1 MSDLLRRLLPTAWGR
16 GPEAMPQ
23 DLVVSEA
30 GLRVTCSDGRLA
42 ILMAFGGSP
51 LFVLE
56 GFPGVRLSTVRTDRG
71 GHPAL
76 LLHLGQ
82 DLAITC
88 VQFGQTP
95 PGQAQVLVRAT
106 RKRLPEGGQALEFT
120 FAHGAD
126 QVRYL
131 AELGPGLVPLGFREH
146 APAEAVFTE
155 VPPLSQMVA
164 FLKATLHQ
172 RRTALRSLKGL
183 ARRCAD
189 PRVRAGIDDFGA
201 RLNPGHDFNQ
211 PVIEELRVALEQ
223 QGRPVNLNTLIAL
236 CLMAD
241 LFLGR
246 IESAHVDDLV
256 NRDRPLL
263 ISDEAAAAAA
273 RFLGGRPVRAASSEA
288 DRALGFLWAA
298 VAERSAR
305 TILEDL
311 AEDSGSETSRA
322 RVRCLLERV
331 APDQGLDT
339 DEQEAL
345 RSYLAA
351 CGRTIHADT
360 LAALC
365 LYVDFEAGIL
375 AEEDI
380 DGLTPARSFVDHSL
394 YALLAVAG
402 AFEVDLRCL
411 VLGDEDESVRW
422 GGLECLVT
430 LSGQGALARFLE
442 PGLPGFHTRHLPDPA
457 AVQQARAEGLGFTG
471 EVLVCF
477 PVLDYLEVSD
487 LRAFLGQQVPLLA
500 CFQSEDRSVRWRV
513 IEPASPHRRDLEALT
528 GPFGFIEGFR
538 AYRFHGRVLGRV
550 LQVRPEELVGRSS
563 VVAVDRDHRGNRHYR
578 FLAEVLEPEQML
590 RALGQGLE
598 WSGGVA
604 VFPQVD
610 RLPPDA
616 LEPSPEYLLGRPE
629 DTSSEVRR
637 LELCFRAVR
646 SVLQKSPEV
655 LPLDQHPEAADCLR
669 RALGSPQVR
678 SALLG
683 VVDPATRHIL
693 ARLPGEEGHP
703 PPAVLRL
710 APALLDCLAFP
721 EGQQVAALLV
731 LQALCASPRVRI
743 AGPPREW
750 RPEAFQ
756 ALLQESL
763 FRMAL
768 SDSLELRSASWAL
781 LATEALGVDR
791 SRREA
796 AAYLLMRHLEGPQG
810 DEAARALAALALA
823 PTVPLPP
830 AVEIAAPGFE
840 VGARAREEAE
850 LEGVRADL
858 EAWLAAPGGAEEV
871 PARANLKGE
880 DRKIQALARL
890 LVQVDRAWRLEGAG
904 GRDRRLAVLPPGRE
918 QALRQSMLRAWTAF
932 AEARGTFLARLVG
945 AASEGVYQ
953 DYLAFLEGYGARLSH
968 PPRLEA
974 IAVEVLPA
982 GETLAVGSS
991 PLFLRLAALI
1001 PATGENSG
1009 PSLLEV
1015 PGDRTS
1021 QAPLDPGW
1029 CRVFSTESP
1038 SWKDFLGTGGV
1049 SDRSSLQALAGLYH
1063 GLTLPQ
1069 PTSPPAIRPGDS
1081 PGFDPPEPN
1090 LEGLAETLGH
1100 TFNLPRERHSA
1111 ALTILVGLA
1120 GQSVWPLPPRR
1131 GT

>member
-1 MSDLLRRLLPTAWGR
+1 VSDLLRRLLPTVWGR
-16 GPEAMPQ
+16 GPEAAPQ
-23 DLVVSEA
+23 DFVVSEA
-30 GLRVTCSDGRLA
+30 GLRFTGSEGRLA
-42 ILMAFGGSP
+42 ILTTFGGPP
-51 LFVLE
+51 LFVVE
-56 GFPGVRLSTVRTDRG
+56 NFPGVRPSTVRTERG
-71 GHPAL
+71 GNPAL
-76 LLHLGQ
+76 LIHLGPE
-82 DLAITC
+82 LTITC

-120 FAHGAD
+120 FAREGD

-155 VPPLSQMVA
+155 VPPRSQMVA

-211 PVIEELRVALEQ
+211 PVIEELRQALEQ

-246 IESAHVDDLV
+246 IDSTHVDDLV

-263 ISDEAAAAAA
+263 ISDDAAAAAA
-273 RFLGGRPVRAASSEA
+273 RFLGGRPVRAAGSDA

-322 RVRCLLERV
+322 RVRRLLERV
-331 APDQGLDT
+331 APDQGLNN

-351 CGRTIHADT
+351 SGRTIHADT

-380 DGLTPARSFVDHSL
+380 DALTPARAFVDHSL

-402 AFEVDLRCL
+402 AFEMDLRCL
-411 VLGDEDESVRW
+411 VLGDDDESVRW
-422 GGLECLVT
+422 QGLECLVG
-430 LSGQGALARFLE
+430 LGEQGALARFLE
-442 PGLPGFHTRHLPDPA
+442 PGLPGFHTRHLLDPA

-471 EVLVCF
+471 EVLVRF

-487 LRAFLGQQVPLLA
+487 LRAFLGQQVPVLA
-500 CFQSEDRSVRWRV
+500 CFQSEDRSIRWRV
-513 IEPASPHRRDLEALT
+513 IEPASPHREDLEALT

-590 RALGQGLE
+590 QALGQGLE
-598 WSGGVA
+598 WSGGIA

-610 RLPPDA
+610 GLPPDL
-616 LEPSPEYLLGRPE
+616 LEPGPDHLLGRPE
-629 DTSSEVRR
+629 DTSAEVRR

-646 SVLQKSPEV
+646 AVLQRGPEV
-655 LPLDQHPEAADCLR
+655 LPLDQHAEAADCLR
-669 RALGSPQVR
+669 RALRSPQVR

-683 VVDPATRHIL
+683 VVEPATRHIL
-693 ARLPGEEGHP
+693 VRLAGEEGQP
-703 PPAVLRL
+703 PPGALRL
-710 APALLDCLAFP
+710 APALLDCLTFP

-731 LQALCASPRVRI
+731 LQALCSSPRVRI
-743 AGPPREW
+743 AGLRREW
-750 RPEAFQ
+750 QPEAFQ
-756 ALLQESL
+756 TLLQESL

-768 SDSLELRSASWAL
+768 SDSVELRSASWAL
-781 LATEALGVDR
+781 LATEAVGVDR

-810 DEAARALAALALA
+810 EEAARALAALALA

-840 VGARAREEAE
+840 VGAREREEAE

-858 EAWLAAPGGAEEV
+858 AAWLATPGGSEEV

-880 DRKIQALARL
+880 ERKILALARL
-890 LVQVDRAWRLEGAG
+890 LVQVNRSWRLEEEA
-904 GRDRRLAVLPPGRE
+904 GRDRHLAVLAPGRE

-932 AEARGTFLARLVG
+932 AEARGTFLTRLVG
-945 AASEGVYQ
+945 GRNEEIYH
-953 DYLAFLEGYGARLSH
+953 DYLAFLDADPVRLPH
-968 PPRLEA
+968 PPRLDL
-974 IAVEVLPA
+974 AVEVLPA
-982 GETLAVGSS
+982 GETLGVGTS
-991 PLFLRLAALI
+991 PLFLKLAALI
-1001 PATGENSG
+1001 PATGDHLG

-1015 PGDRTS
+1015 PDDS
-1021 QAPLDPGW
+1021 PPQIALDPGR
-1029 CRVFSTESP
+1029 CRVFSMEAP
-1038 SWKDFLGTGGV
+1038 SWRDFLATGGTG
-1049 SDRSSLQALAGLYH
+1049 DRSSLQTLADLYRSLAP
-1063 GLTLPQ
+1063 GRPA
-1069 PTSPPAIRPGDS
+1069 SPSSARTQAP

-1090 LEGLAETLGH
+1090 LEGLAQDLSH

-1120 GQSVWPLPPRR
+1120 GQSARPLPPRR
-1131 GT
+1131 GS

>member
-1 MSDLLRRLLPTAWGR
+1 VSDLLRRLLPTVWGR
-16 GPEAMPQ
+16 GPEAAPQ
-23 DLVVSEA
+23 DFVVSEA
-30 GLRVTCSDGRLA
+30 GLRFTGSEGRLA
-42 ILMAFGGSP
+42 ILTTFGGPP
-51 LFVLE
+51 LFVVE
-56 GFPGVRLSTVRTDRG
+56 NFPGVRPSTVRTERG
-71 GHPAL
+71 GNPAL
-76 LLHLGQ
+76 LIHLGPE
-82 DLAITC
+82 LTITC

-120 FAHGAD
+120 FAREGD

-155 VPPLSQMVA
+155 VPPRSQMVA

-211 PVIEELRVALEQ
+211 PVIEELRQALEQ

-246 IESAHVDDLV
+246 IDSTHVDDLV

-263 ISDEAAAAAA
+263 ISDDAAAAAA
-273 RFLGGRPVRAASSEA
+273 RFLGGRPVRAAGSDA

-322 RVRCLLERV
+322 RVRRLLERV
-331 APDQGLDT
+331 APDQGLNN

-351 CGRTIHADT
+351 SGRTIHADT

-380 DGLTPARSFVDHSL
+380 DALTPARAFVDHSL

-402 AFEVDLRCL
+402 AFEMDLHCL
-411 VLGDEDESVRW
+411 VLGDDDESVRW
-422 GGLECLVT
+422 QGLECLVG
-430 LSGQGALARFLE
+430 LGEQGALARFLE
-442 PGLPGFHTRHLPDPA
+442 PGLPGFHTRHLLDPA

-471 EVLVCF
+471 EVLVRF

-487 LRAFLGQQVPLLA
+487 LRAFLGQQVPVLA

-513 IEPASPHRRDLEALT
+513 IEPASPHREDLEALT

-590 RALGQGLE
+590 QALGQGLE
-598 WSGGVA
+598 WSGGIA

-610 RLPPDA
+610 GLPPDL
-616 LEPSPEYLLGRPE
+616 LEPGPDHLLGRPE
-629 DTSSEVRR
+629 DTSAEVRR

-646 SVLQKSPEV
+646 AVLQRGPEV
-655 LPLDQHPEAADCLR
+655 LPLDQHAEAADCLR
-669 RALGSPQVR
+669 RALRSPQVR

-683 VVDPATRHIL
+683 VVEPATRHIL
-693 ARLPGEEGHP
+693 VRLAGEEGQP
-703 PPAVLRL
+703 PPGALRL
-710 APALLDCLAFP
+710 APALLDCLTFP

-731 LQALCASPRVRI
+731 LQALCSSPRVRI
-743 AGPPREW
+743 AGLRREW
-750 RPEAFQ
+750 QPEAFQ
-756 ALLQESL
+756 TLLQESL

-768 SDSLELRSASWAL
+768 SDSVELRSASWAL
-781 LATEALGVDR
+781 LATEAVGVDR

-810 DEAARALAALALA
+810 EEAARALAALALA

-840 VGARAREEAE
+840 VGSREREEAE

-858 EAWLAAPGGAEEV
+858 AAWLATPGGSEEV

-880 DRKIQALARL
+880 ERKILALARL
-890 LVQVDRAWRLEGAG
+890 LVQVNRSWRLEEEA

-953 DYLAFLEGYGARLSH
+953 DYLAFLEGYGARLPH
-968 PPRLEA
+968 PPRLDL
-974 IAVEVLPA
+974 AVEVLPA
-982 GETLAVGSS
+982 GETLGVGTS
-991 PLFLRLAALI
+991 PLFLKLAALI
-1001 PATGENSG
+1001 PATGDHLG

-1015 PGDRTS
+1015 PDDS
-1021 QAPLDPGW
+1021 PPQIALDPGR
-1029 CRVFSTESP
+1029 CRVFSMEAP
-1038 SWKDFLGTGGV
+1038 SWRDFLATGGTG
-1049 SDRSSLQALAGLYH
+1049 DRSSLQTLADLYRSLAP
-1063 GLTLPQ
+1063 GRPA
-1069 PTSPPAIRPGDS
+1069 SPSSARTQAP

-1090 LEGLAETLGH
+1090 LEGLAQDLSH

-1120 GQSVWPLPPRR
+1120 GQSARPLPPRR
-1131 GT
+1131 GS

>member
-1 MSDLLRRLLPTAWGR
+1 
-16 GPEAMPQ
+16 
-23 DLVVSEA
+23 
-30 GLRVTCSDGRLA
+30 
-42 ILMAFGGSP
+42 MAFGGSP

-331 APDQGLDT
+331 APDQGLDN

>member
-211 PVIEELRVALEQ
+211 PVIEELRQALEQ

-246 IESAHVDDLV
+246 IDSTHVDDLV

-263 ISDEAAAAAA
+263 ISDDAAAAAA
-273 RFLGGRPVRAASSEA
+273 RFLGGRPVRAAGSDA

-322 RVRCLLERV
+322 RVRRLLERV
-331 APDQGLDT
+331 APDQGLNN

-442 PGLPGFHTRHLPDPA
+442 PGLPGFHTRHLLDPA

-471 EVLVCF
+471 EVLVRF

-487 LRAFLGQQVPLLA
+487 LRAFLGQQVPVLA

-513 IEPASPHRRDLEALT
+513 IEPASPHREDLEALT

-590 RALGQGLE
+590 QALGQGLE
-598 WSGGVA
+598 WSGGIA

-610 RLPPDA
+610 GLPPDL
-616 LEPSPEYLLGRPE
+616 LEPGPDHLLGRPE
-629 DTSSEVRR
+629 DTSAEVRR

-646 SVLQKSPEV
+646 AVLQRGPEV
-655 LPLDQHPEAADCLR
+655 LPLDQHAEAADCLR
-669 RALGSPQVR
+669 RALRSPQVR

-683 VVDPATRHIL
+683 VVEPATRHIL
-693 ARLPGEEGHP
+693 VRLAGEEGQP
-703 PPAVLRL
+703 PPGALRL
-710 APALLDCLAFP
+710 APALLDCLTFP

-731 LQALCASPRVRI
+731 LQALCSSPRVRI
-743 AGPPREW
+743 AGLRREW
-750 RPEAFQ
+750 QPEAFQ
-756 ALLQESL
+756 TLLQESL

-768 SDSLELRSASWAL
+768 SDSVELRSASWAL
-781 LATEALGVDR
+781 LATEAVGVDR

-810 DEAARALAALALA
+810 EEAARALAALALA

-840 VGARAREEAE
+840 VGSREREEAE

-858 EAWLAAPGGAEEV
+858 AAWLATPGGSEEV

-880 DRKIQALARL
+880 ERKILALARL
-890 LVQVDRAWRLEGAG
+890 LVQVNRSWRLEEEA
-904 GRDRRLAVLPPGRE
+904 GRDRHLAVLAPGRE

-932 AEARGTFLARLVG
+932 AEARGTFLTRLVG
-945 AASEGVYQ
+945 GRNEEIYH

-1049 SDRSSLQALAGLYH
+1049 SDRSSLQALADLYH